1 MQEKLNNGVKGQQQE
16 RKGSQQIPTPP
27 PSVTDGKRAS
37 LKPAKQYTPL
47 SEPETRVAVELLFA
61 VINEMYTLSSAW
73 NIRRTLLTAAK
84 SFLLRP
90 GNPSLLTVQSLIQKS
105 VIDAS
110 TSDSGIA
117 DQLRKVRENMMPTE
131 QELAAWPA
139 ELTTDEKE
147 QLRIKARRL
156 LIQSG
161 LPAALMGVM
170 GQAATGEALGR
181 VFDCLQIEEVAR
193 GLLFGLILQVVRVV
207 TH

>member
-1 MQEKLNNGVKGQQQE
+1 MGHNSQLSVNSLPGSAGNPARNSTVK
-16 RKGSQQIPTPP
+16 PP
-27 PSVTDGKRAS
+27 KTHSK
-37 LKPAKQYTPL
+37 L
-47 SEPETRVAVELLFA
+47 SEGETRVAVELIFA

-90 GNPSLLTVQSLIQKS
+90 GNPSLLTVQSLIQTS
-105 VIDAS
+105 VLDS
-110 TSDSGIA
+110 YTSDSGIA
-117 DQLRKVRENMMPTE
+117 DQLRKIRENTMPTE
-131 QELAAWPA
+131 QELATWPA
-139 ELTTDEKE
+139 ELSTEEKE
-147 QLRIKARRL
+147 KLAAKARKL

-161 LPAALMGVM
+161 VPTALMGVM

-193 GLLFGLILQVVRVV
+193 GLIFGLILQAAKIL